1 MLLHSEV
8 EAQAI
13 IPFLRTT
20 VAKILIDKYSLTQQQ
35 SAKKMGITQATISN
49 YMNRSRGNIEL
60 YLITERIQSYAEQI
74 ADEIINE
81 SSEIIVGEK
90 FEIALKFIREQG
102 IIYDL
107 HQELENNHI
116 IKDCPL
122 CSSRRQ

>member
-1 MLLHSEV
+1 M
-8 EAQAI
+8 
-13 IPFLRTT
+13 
-20 VAKILIDKYSLTQQQ
+20 
-35 SAKKMGITQATISN
+35 
-49 YMNRSRGNIEL
+49 
-60 YLITERIQSYAEQI
+60 
-74 ADEIINE
+74 NE
-81 SSEIIVGEK
+81 SSEIIIGEK

>member
-1 MLLHSEV
+1 M
-8 EAQAI
+8 
-13 IPFLRTT
+13 
-20 VAKILIDKYSLTQQQ
+20 IDKYSLTQQQ

-74 ADEIINE
+74 ADAIMDESNEII
-81 SSEIIVGEK
+81 IGEK
-90 FEIALKFIREQG
+90 FEVALKFIREQG

-122 CSSRRQ
+122 CSNRQK

>member
-20 VAKILIDKYSLTQQQ
+20 VAKILIDKHSLTQQQ

-81 SSEIIVGEK
+81 MKSDGYEHLIQTFDKYFGMIV
-90 FEIALKFIREQG
+90 
-102 IIYDL
+102 DL
-107 HQELENNHI
+107 E
-116 IKDCPL
+116 
-122 CSSRRQ
+122 R

>member
-1 MLLHSEV
+1 MCIRDS
-8 EAQAI
+8 
-13 IPFLRTT
+13 
-20 VAKILIDKYSLTQQQ
+20 
-35 SAKKMGITQATISN
+35 
-49 YMNRSRGNIEL
+49 
-60 YLITERIQSYAEQI
+60 
-74 ADEIINE
+74 NE

-107 HQELENNHI
+107 HQELENNHT